1 MALDLGI
8 FAAAWMLL
16 AVAALA
22 FSVDTRDGE
31 DWSAITTSENEQTR

>member
-8 FAAAWMLL
+8 FVVVWTLL
-16 AVAALA
+16 ALLALS

-31 DWSAITTSENEQTR
+31 DWVRHHDH